1 MELFCSHSWYLS
13 IATIAGQA
21 LGFTHN
27 SHFSQSTYD
36 HALRWGAAHPDSSGC
51 WSGNQTFETCCVH
64 WNGAPP
70 GTCWDGSR
78 TYESC
83 CVAKTE
89 WAPRSFS
96 CNDKGLY
103 WQRLRQ
109 TLSLFRVFTELRETP
124 LDQASPKECLI
135 GGVLS
140 SMLSLIHVGHYRQY
154 RTQEQK
160 DEDYDRAESL
170 LLTLFSSPVTLEEIL
185 VSGWPLFISLDL
197 FRFDEAF
204 QQMAHKRLPL
214 QPPKEHTIKWSETVV
229 KAVQNG
235 QGRRIPVDTV
245 LKLVKLELNI
255 RELSC
260 SKTVWPRFKIS
271 HSRVSLCVYIAVTH
285 THIYI

>member
-1 MELFCSHSWYLS
+1 
-13 IATIAGQA
+13 
-21 LGFTHN
+21 
-27 SHFSQSTYD
+27 
-36 HALRWGAAHPDSSGC
+36 
-51 WSGNQTFETCCVH
+51 
-64 WNGAPP
+64 
-70 GTCWDGSR
+70 
-78 TYESC
+78 
-83 CVAKTE
+83 
-89 WAPRSFS
+89 
-96 CNDKGLY
+96 
-103 WQRLRQ
+103 
-109 TLSLFRVFTELRETP
+109 
-124 LDQASPKECLI
+124 
-135 GGVLS
+135 
-140 SMLSLIHVGHYRQY
+140 MLSLIHVGHYRQY